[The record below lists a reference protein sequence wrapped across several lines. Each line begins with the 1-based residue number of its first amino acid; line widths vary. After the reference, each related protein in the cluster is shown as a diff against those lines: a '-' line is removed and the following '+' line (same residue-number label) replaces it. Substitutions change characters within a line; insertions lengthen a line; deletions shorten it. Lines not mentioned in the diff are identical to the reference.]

1 MTYDIFVF
9 VHLVGVVLF
18 FAGFSASLFLRVRA
32 ERARDPKIIAYS
44 FSLINFNDKWFTP
57 PAVVLIVAG
66 GFGAAL
72 VAGIPVVG
80 TGWILW
86 SLVLFGVSGLIF
98 LFRALP
104 LQKRIE
110 RLAAQDSDLG
120 EFDWAGY
127 RALSSVWS
135 RWATTAFLA
144 VVVAFVLMVFKPA
157 LPVLFGG

>member
-1 MTYDIFVF
+1 MIYDILVF

-18 FAGFSASLFLRVRA
+18 FAGFSSSLFLRFRA
-32 ERARDPKIIAYS
+32 DRARDPKIIAYS

-57 PAVVLIVAG
+57 LAILLIVAG
-66 GFGAAL
+66 GFGAAI
-72 VAGIPVVG
+72 VAGLPVFG

-98 LFRALP
+98 LLRALP
-104 LQKRIE
+104 LQHRIE
-110 RLAAQDSDLG
+110 RLAAAKSEFG
-120 EFDWAGY
+120 ELDWTNY
-127 RALSSVWS
+127 RAVSSVWA

-157 LPVLFGG
+157 LPVLF